1 MKQSPKK
8 ILKCMLK
15 NKLFL
20 LVGLFATHSL
30 SFAQTNGLVIDKIIA
45 KVDNHI
51 ILKSELELG
60 YLDMITRGI
69 SVDDNSKCGV
79 LEGLVLNKLLLAK
92 SEIDSISVLDFEV
105 ERSLDNKLR
114 YFISQIGS
122 KEKLEEYYGKSM
134 EQFKDEL
141 RDQEKE
147 QLLIQRMSESITE
160 DVTITP
166 GEVRRFFNRI
176 PIDSLPFFSKEVV
189 VGEIVMYPKAGQER
203 KDQAKELL
211 RALKERILS
220 GESFNQLASQYS
232 QEPAASRSGGELGFF
247 RRGELA
253 HEYEAAALYLQPG
266 EISIPVETEFGIHL
280 IQLLERRG
288 NEYNSR
294 HILRI
299 PAPSQEDIQRTVN
312 KMDSLWKMIT
322 LDSIKFEKA
331 ARDFSENKLTNI
343 NGGFMQDQTGSDRI
357 SVEQLDPNTFF
368 TLDTMHVGSISPP
381 IVYKDEAG
389 KDAVRLVFF
398 KNSIRPH
405 RANLNDDWSKI
416 RIAALNEKKQIVL
429 DEWFEKSRF
438 EVFIRIDAEYDNCN
452 IMN

>member
-1 MKQSPKK
+1 MPN
-8 ILKCMLK
+8 
-15 NKLFL
+15 NKHYLIVLL
-20 LVGLFATHSL
+20 LVTQSL

-69 SVDDNSKCGV
+69 SVDDKSKCRV

-92 SEIDSISVLDFEV
+92 SEIDSIAVFDFEV

-122 KEKLEEYYGKSM
+122 EEKLEEYYGKSM
-134 EQFKDEL
+134 DQFKDEL

-147 QLLIQRMSESITE
+147 QLLIQKMSESITE

-176 PIDSLPFFSKEVV
+176 PKDSLPFFSKEVV
-189 VGEIVMYPKAGQER
+189 VGELVMYPKAGLVR
-203 KDQAKELL
+203 KNQAKELL
-211 RALKERILS
+211 SALKERILS

-253 HEYEAAALYLQPG
+253 HEYEAAALSLQPG
-266 EISIPVETEFGIHL
+266 EISNPVETEFGIHL
-280 IQLLERRG
+280 IQLIERRG
-288 NEYNSR
+288 NEFNSR

-312 KMDSLWKMIT
+312 KMDSLWRLISF
-322 LDSIKFEKA
+322 DSIKFEKA
-331 ARDFSENKLTNI
+331 ARDYSENKFTNI
-343 NGGFMQDQTGSDRI
+343 NGGFMQDQSGSDRI

-368 TLDTMHVGSISPP
+368 TLDTMKVGSISPP
-381 IVYKDEAG
+381 IVYTDEAG
-389 KDAVRLVFF
+389 KDAVRIIYF

-405 RANLNDDWSKI
+405 QANLDDDWSKI
-416 RIAALNEKKQIVL
+416 KIAALNEKKQTVL

-438 EVFIRIDAEYDNCN
+438 EVFIRIDPEYDNCN

>member
-1 MKQSPKK
+1 
-8 ILKCMLK
+8 
-15 NKLFL
+15 
-20 LVGLFATHSL
+20 
-30 SFAQTNGLVIDKIIA
+30 
-45 KVDNHI
+45 
-51 ILKSELELG
+51 
-60 YLDMITRGI
+60 MITRGI

-122 KEKLEEYYGKSM
+122 EEKLEEYYGKSM

>member
-1 MKQSPKK
+1 
-8 ILKCMLK
+8 MLK

-122 KEKLEEYYGKSM
+122 EEKLEEYYGKSM

>member
-122 KEKLEEYYGKSM
+122 EEKLEEYYGKSM

-266 EISIPVETEFGIHL
+266 EISNPVETEFGIHL

>member
-1 MKQSPKK
+1 M
-8 ILKCMLK
+8 
-15 NKLFL
+15 

-122 KEKLEEYYGKSM
+122 EEKLEEYYGKSM

-266 EISIPVETEFGIHL
+266 EISNPVETEFGIHL

>member
-1 MKQSPKK
+1 
-8 ILKCMLK
+8 MLK

-122 KEKLEEYYGKSM
+122 EEKLEEYYGKSM

-266 EISIPVETEFGIHL
+266 EISNPVETEFGIHL

>member
-1 MKQSPKK
+1 
-8 ILKCMLK
+8 
-15 NKLFL
+15 
-20 LVGLFATHSL
+20 
-30 SFAQTNGLVIDKIIA
+30 
-45 KVDNHI
+45 
-51 ILKSELELG
+51 
-60 YLDMITRGI
+60 MITRGI

-122 KEKLEEYYGKSM
+122 EEKLEEYYGKSM

-266 EISIPVETEFGIHL
+266 EISNPVETEFGIHL